1 MTRLPGLVYVSVVA
15 ALIAMASPA
24 SAQYSG
30 DISGLSCNALWQARN
45 QIYKDAGYCFKTA
58 RAIRAFGNRGCRYNN
73 EAAVPLSAQ
82 DHRDIAMFQQVER
95 EKRCPQ

>member
-1 MTRLPGLVYVSVVA
+1 
-15 ALIAMASPA
+15 LIAVASPA

-58 RAIRAFGNRGCRYNN
+58 RAIRFFGNGGCRYNN

-82 DHRDIAMFQQVER
+82 DQRDIAMFQQVER